1 MNDSELLNIFYV
13 EVNEYL
19 EALNN
24 ALLQVEMIAPSE
36 AAYKAQVREM
46 NRVAH
51 SMKGAARTVGL
62 SLIETIAHHMEEV
75 FAAVQREELALTPDA
90 ADTLYDSLDLI
101 QNAVDGEENNPDAL
115 SLVLANLEAL
125 MTGEPLLAT
134 DVTSDSRQMAIVH
147 IVEDV
152 AAQDALLLEGDGQ
165 IEKEVIPPIKADK
178 KTSTHSRPTVIAPKM
193 TQATATGQF
202 TAVPVTDGGTMILR
216 PAEETVRVTVTKLDQ
231 LMAEAT
237 ELFVARLHGEE
248 QGRSIAEVRRV
259 HRRWQ
264 REWRTVRAAYIRLAR
279 RLQDEQQ
286 AISPELPILLKFL
299 DTNQRYLLEMNRQLS
314 SLAQSVG
321 NYNMHL
327 SALTDQLQ
335 DDISAMRMMPFESI
349 VGGFQRMVRDLA
361 RDLDKQLQLEVIG
374 TAVEIDKTVLE
385 ALKDPIM
392 HLLRNAVDHAIET
405 PEQRMRAGKS
415 PVGRIEIG
423 AEQRGSEIV
432 LRVTDDGRG
441 IDPERVRQSIVKSH
455 LLTESEAAA
464 LSDDDARMYIFQSGL
479 TTSDQVTSLSG
490 RGLGMDIVRDRV
502 ESLRGRISLQ
512 SIIGEGTAVTLNVP
526 VSLTRIRCVLLRIS
540 DQDYALPSAMVVRM
554 EKLARSSIFS
564 VEGREM
570 ILVNGR
576 PIPLASLGAVLD
588 MPSLGS
594 TDGGMNIIVLQATD
608 RAIAFEVDS
617 LLSEQELVLKP
628 LGPELAW
635 ARFVA
640 GAALLGT
647 GNVIIVLDANDLVR
661 RASGTALPK
670 RRTGTL
676 PSVAPVQR
684 RLRVLIVDDSITTR
698 TLEKNILETAGYEV
712 HVAVDGMEAWRI
724 LTDEDFD
731 LVISDVE
738 MPRMNGLELTTR
750 IKSTSTTHHIPVI
763 LLTSLGK
770 PEQREAGLHAG
781 ADAYLIKSRFD
792 QGELLQMIRSVV

>member
-1 MNDSELLNIFYV
+1 MNDSELLNIFYI

-36 AAYKAQVREM
+36 AAYTAQVREM

-51 SMKGAARTVGL
+51 SMKGAARAVGL

-115 SLVLANLEAL
+115 TLVLANLEAL
-125 MTGEPLLAT
+125 MEGEPLQSG

-147 IVEDV
+147 VVEDV
-152 AAQDALLLEGDGQ
+152 AAQDALLIEGDGQ

-216 PAEETVRVTVTKLDQ
+216 PAEETVRVTVNKLDQ

-349 VGGFQRMVRDLA
+349 AGGFQRMVRDLA
-361 RDLDKQLQLEVIG
+361 RDLDKQLQMEVIG
-374 TAVEIDKTVLE
+374 AGVEIDKTVLE

-423 AEQRGSEIV
+423 VEQRGSEIV

-455 LLTESEAAA
+455 LLTESEAGA

-479 TTSDQVTSLSG
+479 TTSDQVTALSG
-490 RGLGMDIVRDRV
+490 RGLGMD
-502 ESLRGRISLQ
+502 
-512 SIIGEGTAVTLNVP
+512 
-526 VSLTRIRCVLLRIS
+526 
-540 DQDYALPSAMVVRM
+540 
-554 EKLARSSIFS
+554 
-564 VEGREM
+564 
-570 ILVNGR
+570 
-576 PIPLASLGAVLD
+576 
-588 MPSLGS
+588 
-594 TDGGMNIIVLQATD
+594 
-608 RAIAFEVDS
+608 
-617 LLSEQELVLKP
+617 
-628 LGPELAW
+628 
-635 ARFVA
+635 
-640 GAALLGT
+640 
-647 GNVIIVLDANDLVR
+647 
-661 RASGTALPK
+661 
-670 RRTGTL
+670 
-676 PSVAPVQR
+676 
-684 RLRVLIVDDSITTR
+684 
-698 TLEKNILETAGYEV
+698 
-712 HVAVDGMEAWRI
+712 
-724 LTDEDFD
+724 
-731 LVISDVE
+731 
-738 MPRMNGLELTTR
+738 
-750 IKSTSTTHHIPVI
+750 
-763 LLTSLGK
+763 
-770 PEQREAGLHAG
+770 
-781 ADAYLIKSRFD
+781 
-792 QGELLQMIRSVV
+792 